1 MAYDPGLHRYL
12 LTWTYSYA
20 SKPPAVWKGGAE
32 LVIAESSA
40 PWGPFSFVAASR
52 EFGPSNGYGA
62 GFPSQWISPD
72 GRTLW
77 LKWAANFTGCAKG
90 LDCSGAYGFNVAQV
104 RLTTPAKPKA
114 GAAAAA
120 ATNANAQAGG
130 GKRHKLLYVVP
141 ALALPLLLLL
151 FVLARPSFQDGLR
164 HPFGGARVGRR

>member
-12 LTWTYSYA
+12 LTWTYSYK

-32 LVIAESSA
+32 LVIAESSQ

-62 GFPSQWISPD
+62 GFPSQWISAD

-77 LKWAANFTGCAKG
+77 LKWAANFAGCRKG

-104 RLTTPAKPKA
+104 RLTTAAKAKATAPPAKATPRSKPH
-114 GAAAAA
+114 GA
-120 ATNANAQAGG
+120 
-130 GKRHKLLYVVP
+130 RKLLVVVP
-141 ALALPLLLLL
+141 GLALPLLLLL
-151 FVLARPSFQDGLR
+151 VVLTRPSFRDGLR
-164 HPFGGARVGRR
+164 HPTGGARDK